1 MQVYLIEH
9 KSINKCNIKE
19 FAPQCTLDLNYF
31 TMKTNLFRA
40 LLLTVMVF
48 TLNSCSSDASAPSI
62 VEESSQAVVSY
73 VYSPS
78 ELETMKLINNYRLSV
93 GLNALEKINY
103 ISVQSELHDN
113 YMISNNVV
121 NHDGFVNRSEN
132 IIKTQGAKTVGEN
145 IAYNY
150 NTPQAAVNAWLNSP
164 SHKENIVGNFTH
176 FGIAIRENAVTGKK
190 YYTNIF
196 AKI

>member
-1 MQVYLIEH
+1 M
-9 KSINKCNIKE
+9 KIN
-19 FAPQCTLDLNYF
+19 LL
-31 TMKTNLFRA
+31 RV
-40 LLLTVMVF
+40 LLLTAVIF
-48 TLNSCSSDASAPSI
+48 TLNSCSSDAIEPSI
-62 VEESSQAVVSY
+62 VEANSKTVVSY
-73 VYSPS
+73 TYTPN
-78 ELETMKLINNYRLSV
+78 ELETMKLINDYRLSV

-103 ISVQSELHDN
+103 ISVQSEEHDN

-121 NHDGFVNRSEN
+121 NHDGFVDRSEN

-150 NTPQAAVNAWLNSP
+150 STPQAAVSAWLNSP